1 MSRVYCSL
9 GSNEMGEMQRVRQ
22 GVLAGMIVMLSA
34 SFLEACGSDSP
45 AVDQTQ
51 PLINVAD
58 CGNPAKSLLPT
69 LRHELHEAVVNDPPA
84 KLQALTKRIE
94 AGIVLCSTHLSLAG
108 LEKLEE
114 GVTERCDEWRDD
126 KRAVIKNIAESGR
139 SAVAID
145 RLPEFR
151 ILCDELE

>member
-1 MSRVYCSL
+1 
-9 GSNEMGEMQRVRQ
+9 MGEMQRVRQ
-22 GVLAGMIVMLSA
+22 GVLVGMIVMLSA
-34 SFLEACGSDSP
+34 VVLVACRGNSP

-51 PLINVAD
+51 PLIKVAD
-58 CGNPAKSLLPT
+58 CGNPARRLLPT
-69 LRHELHEAVVNDPPA
+69 LRHELHEAVVSSSPA
-84 KLQALTKRIE
+84 KQQALTKRIE

-108 LEKLEE
+108 LGNVEE
-114 GVTERCDEWRDD
+114 GVRERCDEWREN
-126 KRAVIKNIAESGR
+126 KRAVMKNIAESGR

>member
-1 MSRVYCSL
+1 
-9 GSNEMGEMQRVRQ
+9 MGEMQRVRQ
-22 GVLAGMIVMLSA
+22 GVLVGIIMVLSTTA
-34 SFLEACGSDSP
+34 LVACGGGSP

-51 PLINVAD
+51 PLIKVTD
-58 CGNPAKSLLPT
+58 CGNPARKLLPT
-69 LRHELHEAVVNDPPA
+69 LRHELHEAAASGSPA
-84 KLQALTKRIE
+84 KQQALTKRIE
-94 AGIVLCSTHLSLAG
+94 AGIVLCSTHLSLAD

-114 GVTERCDEWRDD
+114 RVRERCDEWRDD
-126 KRAVIKNIAESGR
+126 KRAVMKNIAESGH